1 MSEKNKKKT
10 LEPRIQV
17 SNEGVFIQANKITL
31 GGKKLTKDL
40 QIQDLGNSNQEKQSH
55 HLG

>member
-17 SNEGVFIQANKITL
+17 SNEGVFIQRT
-31 GGKKLTKDL
+31 TSSY
-40 QIQDLGNSNQEKQSH
+40 GNY
-55 HLG
+55 